1 MATLLPAGDGVAIR
15 RALGNLP
22 SRAAD
27 NFFWLGRYLERAEA
41 TLRVVRCLC
50 ARAMDPDFAT
60 GSGRQS
66 VLRLVRLLAAGSAVA
81 PDATDGSA
89 AEVASAALQDT
100 SRPGSA
106 AATAA
111 AARRAA
117 GTVRERLSPDS
128 WRLLAALG
136 ERLAREDLRSLS
148 EAEAFDQADAALRL
162 VAALSGLF
170 QENTHRVAGWRFLD
184 LGRRVERG
192 INTCRFARSLADR
205 DATAEA
211 LDLLL
216 DLIDSQITYR
226 SRYLV
231 GAALAP
237 VRDMAFLDPFN
248 PRSVAFQAARIDE
261 HLAALPTLRDDGIL
275 EVPRRIALGI
285 AADLAVDEA
294 AHVDAQK
301 VLTVEQ
307 RLVSLAE
314 AIARR
319 YFLQGPQAPR
329 PDREA
334 ELA

>member
-1 MATLLPAGDGVAIR
+1 MKKQTLII
-15 RALGNLP
+15 
-22 SRAAD
+22 
-27 NFFWLGRYLERAEA
+27 
-41 TLRVVRCLC
+41 
-50 ARAMDPDFAT
+50 
-60 GSGRQS
+60 S
-66 VLRLVRLLAAGSAVA
+66 V
-81 PDATDGSA
+81 T
-89 AEVASAALQDT
+89 
-100 SRPGSA
+100 
-106 AATAA
+106 
-111 AARRAA
+111 
-117 GTVRERLSPDS
+117 
-128 WRLLAALG
+128 
-136 ERLAREDLRSLS
+136 
-148 EAEAFDQADAALRL
+148 

-285 AADLAVDEA
+285 AADLAVDEVWA
-294 AHVDAQK
+294 
-301 VLTVEQ
+301 
-307 RLVSLAE
+307 
-314 AIARR
+314 
-319 YFLQGPQAPR
+319 GAPR
-329 PDREA
+329 RDGERSL
-334 ELA
+334 ELFVGL